1 MSSSSNSGTL
11 RPEWEAG
18 EGLGLI
24 DNAPDND
31 ARVSRRILGD
41 VAGDSLEILES
52 ASRPDYSVSHLLRRA
67 STSSCVIVPFT
78 RASSRPRRT
87 LSRTYRWYWMSSTE
101 QSSGSLLSSRSTS
114 CFAVL
119 IVPSIKDHRGGP
131 ILRGARGCGSPF
143 RFYAVMQSFSKES
156 WRRRLCFRYFRSSGP
171 IFALAIIMA
180 VRHKEEADC
189 RYCL

>member
-101 QSSGSLLSSRSTS
+101 QSSGSLLSSCSTS

-119 IVPSIKDHRGGP
+119 IVPSIKDNRGGP
-131 ILRGARGCGSPF
+131 ILRGAKAWSRSLPAQIKAIERNLDGLCLAEGAWDFGCGPS
-143 RFYAVMQSFSKES
+143 Q
-156 WRRRLCFRYFRSSGP
+156 C
-171 IFALAIIMA
+171 
-180 VRHKEEADC
+180 
-189 RYCL
+189 